1 MKNIVCFIATI
12 KGAYD
17 MYKFKFK
24 LEAVRK
30 LKHMT
35 QKRLAYLS
43 NVSQSHISE
52 LETEKQSPT
61 LKTVESLADALKTHP
76 EDLLVIDKSH

>member
-1 MKNIVCFIATI
+1 
-12 KGAYD
+12 

-30 LKHMT
+30 LKRMT

-43 NVSQSHISE
+43 NLSQSHISE
-52 LETEKQSPT
+52 LETDKQSPT
-61 LKTVESLADALKTHP
+61 LKTVANLADALKTHP
-76 EDLLVIDKSH
+76 DDLLDIDPNHQYK

>member
-1 MKNIVCFIATI
+1 MN
-12 KGAYD
+12 
-17 MYKFKFK
+17 KFKFK
-24 LEAVRK
+24 LRLEAVRK

-43 NVSQSHISE
+43 NLSQSHISE

-61 LKTVESLADALKTHP
+61 LKTIETLADALNTHP
-76 EDLLVIDKSH
+76 DNLLEIDTNH

>member
-1 MKNIVCFIATI
+1 
-12 KGAYD
+12 

-30 LKHMT
+30 LKCMT

-43 NVSQSHISE
+43 NISQSHISE
-52 LETEKQSPT
+52 LETNKQSPT
-61 LKTVESLADALKTHP
+61 LKTVENLADALKTHP
-76 EDLLVIDKSH
+76 ENLLEIDKQH